1 MVFYTN
7 RNTFLQR
14 LHPAAAL
21 MLMVLYGGGML
32 LLNNPI
38 YIALLIGWVIILS
51 YLDGCIKE
59 VFGITRYLLLAALFI
74 IVANPLLNH
83 NGSTLIL
90 YVPSL
95 RLYITFEALMYGVI
109 MALRLYGI
117 TLVLGLSN
125 MILHPDRTFGFFSKF
140 MGKSALLMSMTL
152 RLFPMIL
159 NSCRSIVD
167 AERIRGSSVNEKRFL
182 KRVKNQGAVVTILFM
197 GCLEDAGDMAESM
210 YSRGY
215 GSGKRSTYFKE
226 ILSNVDIA
234 FIILFVAEMV
244 LFIVLQSGGYN
255 TMSYY
260 PQMDNPIEHLSLITI
275 VFVAICG
282 IPAAVNWGWK
292 HGSIKN

>member
-1 MVFYTN
+1 MIFYTN

-21 MLMVLYGGGML
+21 MLMLLYGAGIL

-38 YIALLIGWVIILS
+38 YIVLLTGWVLLLS
-51 YLDGCIKE
+51 YIDGCIKE
-59 VFGITRYLLLAALFI
+59 VFGLTKYLLVAALFI
-74 IVANPLLNH
+74 IIANPLLNH
-83 NGSTLIL
+83 NGSTIIL
-90 YVPSL
+90 YVPRI
-95 RLYITFEALMYGVI
+95 RLYVTLEALLYGVV

-125 MILHPDRTFGFFSKF
+125 MILHPDRTFSFFSKF

-152 RLFPMIL
+152 RLFPLIL

-167 AERIRGSSVNEKRFL
+167 AERIRGSSVKEKGFL
-182 KRVKNQGAVVTILFM
+182 KRMRSQGSVVKILFM

-215 GSGKRSTYFKE
+215 GSGERSTYFKE
-226 ILSNVDIA
+226 TLSSVDIA
-234 FIILFVAEMV
+234 FIILFFIELV
-244 LFIVLQSGGYN
+244 LFIIMQTGGYN
-255 TMSYY
+255 AMGYY
-260 PQMDNPIEHLSLITI
+260 PKMDNPMEHLSVISL
-275 VFVAICG
+275 VFTAICG

-292 HGSIKN
+292 HGCN